1 MKNLI
6 EQLKDNEKPFG
17 LMSEEMQEKAAAM
30 GLLDNFQ
37 LFVGPGWGGVFKA
50 TGCSFQNGKV
60 YRLRPDYEDDL
71 EIVEHEIF
79 GVESHL
85 HFHYQGT
92 RHSVCQAYDQPNFIG
107 FKFED
112 GKVRPVP
119 IVYRPKGIAISC
131 CWDVETD
138 SLAAYEVL
146 HATHV
151 LFRRKKQE

>member
-1 MKNLI
+1 MENI
-6 EQLKDNEKPFG
+6 IQQLKDNEKLFG

-107 FKFED
+107 FKFES
-112 GKVRPVP
+112 GQVEFSP
-119 IVYRPKGIAISC
+119 IVFKSSC
-131 CWDVETD
+131 STKSICQFRD
-138 SLAAYEVL
+138 LADLEVL